1 MRTLLA
7 SNILGSDTASIT
19 FSSINQGQTDLYLR
33 CLVRSTSA
41 TSTGADSF
49 RLNLNGNSGSI
60 YSFTSFND
68 FNTGFTS
75 SQSAATTPPAFYG
88 VASDGYSGTG
98 TYSYIDLWIP
108 SYTSTNAGLRQIGID
123 LGTAD
128 SVTDGKGQM
137 LKTALWFNSSAA
149 ISSIN
154 LTLSSGA
161 SFKTG
166 SAFYLLAQRNS

>member
-7 SNILGSDTASIT
+7 SNILTSNTASVT

-41 TSTGADSF
+41 TTTSADSF
-49 RLNLNGNSGSI
+49 RLTLNGNSGSI
-60 YSFTSFND
+60 YSFTSLND
-68 FNTGFTS
+68 FNTGFNS
-75 SQSAATTPPAFYG
+75 SQSSAAAPPTFYG
-88 VASDGYSGTG
+88 VASDGYSGAG
-98 TYSYIDLWIP
+98 TYTYIDFWIP

-128 SVTDGKGQM
+128 STTDSKGQM

-154 LTLSSGA
+154 LTLFSGA